1 MGLLVLADLAE
12 TLQAA
17 TYEDVVGGAC
27 GPIVKTVVDSCI
39 IVYTFGTC
47 IAFLVLIGD
56 QLQDC
61 KSCLH
66 AMSPCCV
73 TVLCVTVLCHLHV
86 QIM

>member
-66 AMSPCCV
+66 AMSPCSVSPCSVSPCCV
-73 TVLCVTVLCHLHV
+73 TCMCR
-86 QIM
+86 